1 MAKSKGKIAFKIV
14 LIVIAVVALVAVAL
28 AVTFIARYTE
38 NFKSK
43 FSTFYVVHADTT
55 ITTDKGGYGLELNK
69 EYRFEVGNA
78 FGFLGKNAAGYDV
91 KILPNA
97 TTEASFTFEG
107 AEKAYNF
114 SDVPDLTKQFV
125 IDREDDHFTV
135 RPTKLLNEMLES
147 TYGESLTGIPT
158 SNFKHDYLKIVVTSE
173 NETNVINLTFNVV
186 VYPTGV
192 NMGNGNIVG
201 STEYE

>member
-1 MAKSKGKIAFKIV
+1 MANSKGKIAFKIV
-14 LIVIAVVALVAVAL
+14 LVVVAVVALVAVAL

-55 ITTDKGGYGLELNK
+55 ITTDKSGYALELNK
-69 EYRFEVGNA
+69 EYRFDVGNA
-78 FGFLGKNAAGYDV
+78 FEFLGKSASGYDV

-97 TTEASFTFEG
+97 TTETNFTFEG
-107 AEKAYNF
+107 ADNTYNF
-114 SDVPDLTKQFV
+114 TAVPDLTEQFEV
-125 IDREDDHFTV
+125 IREDDHFTV
-135 RPTKLLNEMLES
+135 RPTKLLHEVLAS

-158 SNFKHDYLKIVVTSE
+158 ANFKHDYLKIVITSKD
-173 NETNVINLTFNVV
+173 ETNVINLTFNVV

-192 NMGNGNIVG
+192 NIGGGNIVG
-201 STEYE
+201 G